1 MELQMFKALKT
12 SRKGNEGF
20 SLVELLVVL
29 LIMSI
34 LAGIAVPL
42 YLNQKQRSYLSIAQA
57 DATALGQEVTSLVSD
72 YTAFN
77 TGITPPVAC
86 AGTIALGTLS
96 CALGTSGT
104 TSAYIVTFGTL
115 VAATGSGL
123 ATATGTPT
131 TGSLRISNG
140 SSVSSANYGNGGV
153 VSAAVTNW
161 CLVVANNGAYA
172 KYTNAGLTASG
183 LTALTCVGGL

>member
-1 MELQMFKALKT
+1 MFKALKT

-29 LIMSI
+29 LIMSV

-42 YLNQKQRSYLSIAQA
+42 YLNQKQRSYLSIAQS

-77 TGITPPVAC
+77 TGTTVATVGTTC
-86 AGTIALGTLS
+86 IGTIALGTLS
-96 CALGTSGT
+96 CTLGASGT
-104 TSAYIVTFGTL
+104 TPAYIVTFGTL

-153 VSAAVTNW
+153 ASAAVTNW

-183 LTALTCVGGL
+183 LTALTCTGGL